1 MTSQDNVTK
10 EQPWPIRVGAELVGT
25 FLICFAV
32 YMFGTFGSI
41 VISANLAYIALGTG
55 AAYAAAVYAL
65 GWVSGGH
72 FNPAVTVA
80 AMLTGRTKL
89 VDGVLYIV
97 FQTLGAALAALLL
110 RFLLPTSSTVTLSQ
124 WLTTAVNGFDKGS
137 VAYTTLNQYG
147 LSLSITQAIAVEIVA
162 GLVIVGTA
170 MATYGTRRYA
180 LATGVAYALA
190 AAVTFPVTGAALN
203 PARSTGIA
211 MIAQNQGLQVEPL
224 SQLWVF
230 WICPVLAA
238 ALVALAMIV
247 LQMVHAPKSKGD
259 DPKQLDGYDEAAASD
274 GETTAVEGS
283 ESDASASAS
292 ETSASAATVAG
303 SVEPGEVS
311 AEVEGQQ
318 AQSEADADSGVER
331 H

>member
-10 EQPWPIRVGAELVGT
+10 EQPWPLRVGAELAGT
-25 FLICFAV
+25 FLICFAIYV
-32 YMFGTFGSI
+32 FSTFGTVVF
-41 VISANLAYIALGTG
+41 SANLAYIAIGTG
-55 AAYAAAVYAL
+55 LAYAAAVYAL

-97 FQTLGAALAALLL
+97 FQTLGAVLAGLLV
-110 RFLLPTSSTVTLSQ
+110 RFLLPTSSTVTISQ

-147 LSLSITQAIAVEIVA
+147 LNVSITQAIAVEVVA
-162 GLVIVGTA
+162 GVVVVGVA
-170 MATYGTRRYA
+170 MANYDKSRYA
-180 LATGVAYALA
+180 LATAVAYTFAT
-190 AAVTFPVTGAALN
+190 AVAFPITGAALN
-203 PARSTGIA
+203 PARATGIA
-211 MIAQNQGLQVEPL
+211 VASQNQGLSVEPL

-230 WICPVLAA
+230 WVCPILAA

-247 LQMVHAPKSKGD
+247 MQMVHTPKAAGD
-259 DPKQLDGYDEAAASD
+259 DPAQIGGYDEAADSGKEPTADASD
-274 GETTAVEGS
+274 GNAQEPFETAGASEASQEVAGEVEDQQ
-283 ESDASASAS
+283 SDAK
-292 ETSASAATVAG
+292 
-303 SVEPGEVS
+303 
-311 AEVEGQQ
+311 
-318 AQSEADADSGVER
+318 ADADGGVER